1 MKKEAL
7 CLKATGTNI
16 IDTIYHKD
24 GRVEVIERD
33 HNLVV
38 SSVLPLI
45 LSLLKNDAVSGIQYW
60 AVGNGSSSWDMNMP
74 EPTLEEVKLTNEIG
88 RKAVTAD
95 SIKFVDNNFNESSTP
110 TNIVEITVTFD
121 SNECNGNWRE
131 FGLFGGNAEA
141 TANTGTMINKKHHA
155 LLPKTSDMVVERKLR
170 LTISF

>member
-1 MKKEAL
+1 MKREAIKL
-7 CLKATGTNI
+7 RATGTNI

-38 SSVLPLI
+38 SSILPLVM
-45 LSLLKNDAVSGIQYW
+45 SLLKNDDVSGIQYW
-60 AVGNGSSSWDMNMP
+60 AIGNGSSSWDMSMP
-74 EPTLEEVKLTNEIG
+74 EPTLEETTLTNEIG
-88 RKAVTAD
+88 RKEVTAD
-95 SIKFVDNNFNESSTP
+95 NIKFVDNDFNESATP

-121 SNECNGNWRE
+121 SNECNGSWRE
-131 FGLFGGNAEA
+131 FGLFGGNA
-141 TANTGTMINKKHHA
+141 TDTTNSGTMINKKHHT